1 MSDRISQQD
10 EWPLL
15 HAAERERERERE
27 TERKTETDKEM
38 EIGAEREDGER
49 RKREGGN
56 ITDQMLYSL
65 QYHCLSTVLLFCN
78 RTLVLLCI
86 LILRGGEIKGVFY

>member
-1 MSDRISQQD
+1 M
-10 EWPLL
+10 
-15 HAAERERERERE
+15 AASSCCRKREGERE

-38 EIGAEREDGER
+38 EIGAEREDRER
-49 RKREGGN
+49 RKRKREGGN